1 MRRNATDW
9 KEIFP
14 KDKSNKGLI
23 FKVHKEVFYLSGK
36 KRRNVLQPGVLPQLS
51 HSQTCTNMHM
61 KGCSICHQENV
72 KQMSEQVLSTAE
84 MTTIRTDDSGY

>member
-51 HSQTCTNMHM
+51 NSLYMH
-61 KGCSICHQENV
+61 KYAHERLFY
-72 KQMSEQVLSTAE
+72 MSSGKCE
-84 MTTIRTDDSGY
+84 TDE